1 MTMSESRMQ
10 YPAPAAIEHADL
22 VAYRSE
28 FPILQRKTYMNS
40 CSLGAFSNRSML
52 NMGQFMEMWNEWGA
66 HAWYEIWMGEIDKTR
81 HKFATIIGAQ
91 PHEVAIAPNVSTALS
106 SIASAFDY
114 SERNKVV
121 LAD

>member
-40 CSLGAFSNRSML
+40 CSLGAFSNRSMQ

-66 HAWYEIWMGEIDKTR
+66 HAWYEIWMGERACVNND
-81 HKFATIIGAQ
+81 HSHPSLVFAL
-91 PHEVAIAPNVSTALS
+91 HFL
-106 SIASAFDY
+106 F
-114 SERNKVV
+114 
-121 LAD
+121 L